1 MHLFFFLIFYRQT
14 PFMLYF
20 MFVKSINN
28 MNDLY
33 FFYDLLTRIFFF
45 SSIEEEK
52 LFIWA
57 FYDLFDRDRMSR
69 AGKIYY
75 L

>member
-1 MHLFFFLIFYRQT
+1 MIYWLEFFL
-14 PFMLYF
+14 
-20 MFVKSINN
+20 
-28 MNDLY
+28 
-33 FFYDLLTRIFFF
+33 F